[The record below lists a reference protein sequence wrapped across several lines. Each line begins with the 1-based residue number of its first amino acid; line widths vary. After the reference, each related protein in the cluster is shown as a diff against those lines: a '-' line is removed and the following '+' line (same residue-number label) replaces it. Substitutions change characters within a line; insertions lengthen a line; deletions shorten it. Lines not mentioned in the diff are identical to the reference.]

1 MDNPVVINA
10 PFDAEPCQCV
20 RNHVPRPT
28 SVEFHHPFPQYAQRE
43 RYGRVVDDRTV
54 ALCGVAHNNV
64 HEAIRRRLRGE
75 DFRLGNR
82 YQQALAEEGERRIR
96 EGWAPT

>member
-1 MDNPVVINA
+1 M
-10 PFDAEPCQCV
+10 
-20 RNHVPRPT
+20 
-28 SVEFHHPFPQYAQRE
+28 
-43 RYGRVVDDRTV
+43 DDRTV

-64 HEAIRRRLRGE
+64 HEAIRRRLKGE
-75 DFRLGNR
+75 DYRLGNR

>member
-10 PFDAEPCQCV
+10 PFEAEPCRCV
-20 RNHVPRPT
+20 KNHVPRPT
-28 SVEFHHPFPQYAQRE
+28 SVEMHHPWPQYDQIKKHK
-43 RYGRVVDDRTV
+43 RVVDDRTV
-54 ALCGVAHNNV
+54 PLCGVAHNNV

-96 EGWAPT
+96 EGWTPA